1 MLKKVFATNLQKTYN
16 YSLSVVML
24 KNNTKLLLKKKFNFN
39 PYSIHS
45 FDKEMSEEN
54 KNNTIS
60 NTNTNYVNNKSAF
73 IDIPNYLINPSF
85 KTSKQ
90 IMICMFQIVSDA
102 FSPFILYLLHKTKE
116 DLLQFITLHDANTNN
131 HLKHKTIEFMNNMFP
146 SVSDISYAGYVET
159 NDNNIIILKCAP
171 LINEQLPDN
180 YYLATTHELVN
191 LKNVANIAIAKNV
204 IRFFINNQSLLILRN
219 DDDIIYNTPVVGY
232 YESKSSSKDFKEID
246 IFKES
251 LKNKLG
257 KYYLFS
263 AALSSEKNDS
273 IFMRA
278 VVFLNEVSINEEK
291 PHLKTSIIYNKNGN
305 ITYAIKH
312 YSQHMPL
319 SYHTSITS

>member
-1 MLKKVFATNLQKTYN
+1 
-16 YSLSVVML
+16 
-24 KNNTKLLLKKKFNFN
+24 
-39 PYSIHS
+39 
-45 FDKEMSEEN
+45 
-54 KNNTIS
+54 
-60 NTNTNYVNNKSAF
+60 
-73 IDIPNYLINPSF
+73 
-85 KTSKQ
+85 
-90 IMICMFQIVSDA
+90 MFQIISDA
-102 FSPFILYLLHKTKE
+102 LSPFILYLLHKTKE
-116 DLLQFITLHDANTNN
+116 YVLQFITLHDDANTNN
-131 HLKHKTIEFMNNMFP
+131 HLKHKSIEFMNNMFP

-278 VVFLNEVSINEEK
+278 VVFLNEVSINEVSINEVK
-291 PHLKTSIIYNKNGN
+291 PHANSSLIYNKNGN

-319 SYHTSITS
+319 SYHTAISS

>member
-1 MLKKVFATNLQKTYN
+1 
-16 YSLSVVML
+16 
-24 KNNTKLLLKKKFNFN
+24 
-39 PYSIHS
+39 
-45 FDKEMSEEN
+45 
-54 KNNTIS
+54 
-60 NTNTNYVNNKSAF
+60 
-73 IDIPNYLINPSF
+73 
-85 KTSKQ
+85 
-90 IMICMFQIVSDA
+90 
-102 FSPFILYLLHKTKE
+102 
-116 DLLQFITLHDANTNN
+116 
-131 HLKHKTIEFMNNMFP
+131 MFP

-278 VVFLNEVSINEEK
+278 VVFLNEVSINEVSINEVK
-291 PHLKTSIIYNKNGN
+291 PHANSSLIYNKNGN

-319 SYHTSITS
+319 SYHTAISS